1 MDCIVH
7 GFTKS
12 WPRLS
17 NFHFHTFQYK
27 TVGSEIDFPSI
38 SHTIWERGAISISNY
53 NEGVEGTSKRIS
65 AKF

>member
-1 MDCIVH
+1 MDCVVH

-12 WPRLS
+12 RPRLS
-17 NFHFHTFQYK
+17 NFHFHTFHYK
-27 TVGSEIDFPSI
+27 TVSSKIDFPSI

-53 NEGVEGTSKRIS
+53 NEGVEGTSKRIT